1 MSPRPASA
9 DPSSSLSAPA
19 APAYALP
26 HDPAAR
32 AVTRRRVDRHR
43 TWRRLAPLGL
53 VTVGAG
59 ASAIGEATIRKAT
72 GRPWVLYGTVALC
85 VFNAGLCLFGEA
97 VKQRALLE
105 WEEGNSPPPAP

>member
-1 MSPRPASA
+1 MSPRPTSA
-9 DPSSSLSAPA
+9 TATPPA
-19 APAYALP
+19 LPTSAPAYALP
-26 HDPAAR
+26 HPPDAR
-32 AVTRRRVDRHR
+32 PVTGRRTDRH
-43 TWRRLAPLGL
+43 TAWRRLAPLGL

-72 GRPWVLYGTVALC
+72 GRPWVVYGTVALC

-105 WEEGNSPPPAP
+105 WEEGAGL